1 MRRTNGFTLVELMA
15 VVAIIAILSSVAIPM
30 YTQYTQQ
37 GHRSDGISLMES
49 IKAAQ
54 QEFYLEEQTYTLT
67 LGAGGLGLSV
77 NSSGQ
82 VETNRYLYSVELCD
96 NPVTN
101 NPMPIAQCV
110 EIVGTP
116 RGPQVEDGEL
126 RMNTIGL
133 KQRTEV
139 IDGTTIVHEDF
150 M

>member
-67 LGAGGLGLSV
+67 LGVGGLGLSV
-77 NSSGQ
+77 NASGQ